1 VAVLTQVMKDF
12 VNKQRMGFVATIGP
26 GNKPNLSPKGTTIAF
41 NDEHL
46 TFTGIKSDQTISNLK
61 IHPSVE
67 VNVVDS
73 VKRRGYRF
81 QGKATVLHEGIKFDE
96 ILNHYRKIGVKSEVK
111 AIVLIKIDTAKEIK
125 SPLYDLGLTEQE
137 IETDWKERYSS

>member
-1 VAVLTQVMKDF
+1 VATLTQEIKDF
-12 VNKQRMGFVATIGP
+12 VNKQRMGFVATISP

-46 TFTGIKSDQTISNLK
+46 TFTGIKSDQTISNLEA
-61 IHPSVE
+61 HPSVE

-81 QGKATVLHEGIKFDE
+81 KGEATVLHEGTKFDE

-137 IETDWKERYSS
+137 IETDWKNRYSS

>member
-1 VAVLTQVMKDF
+1 MATLTQEIKDF
-12 VNKQRMGFVATIGP
+12 VNKQRMGFVATISP

-46 TFTGIKSDQTISNLK
+46 TFTGIKSDQTISN
-61 IHPSVE
+61 IEANPSVD

-81 QGKATVLHEGIKFDE
+81 QGEARVLHEGAKFDE
-96 ILNHYRKIGVKSEVK
+96 ILNH
-111 AIVLIKIDTAKEIK
+111 
-125 SPLYDLGLTEQE
+125 
-137 IETDWKERYSS
+137 